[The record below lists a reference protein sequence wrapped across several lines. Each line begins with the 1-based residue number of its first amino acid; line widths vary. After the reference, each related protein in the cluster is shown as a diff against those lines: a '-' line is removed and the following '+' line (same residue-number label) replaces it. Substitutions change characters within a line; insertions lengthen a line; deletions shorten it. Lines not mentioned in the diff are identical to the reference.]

1 MQPFEIDWLSM
12 KPDESH
18 RLASD
23 HKIVICGALSVIFG
37 FVLVAING
45 EFEGLELGLVVVGAV
60 LLLLGAPISLSSRY
74 VMWFDS
80 QNTFVVYIDHIFGK
94 SQSLIEL
101 VYEVQAGDT
110 VNIEHKVRKYSRKGT
125 DVNGNSSTETV
136 IKHTYSMLIERKNG
150 SVVVSPQGDILTS
163 TREINMVRM
172 KEIFS
177 SKQVE

>member
-1 MQPFEIDWLSM
+1 MQPFEIDWLSI

-23 HKIVICGALSVIFG
+23 HKIVISGALSIIFA
-37 FVLVAING
+37 FVLVGING
-45 EFEGLELGLVVVGAV
+45 EFEDLELGLVVVGAV
-60 LLLLGAPISLSSRY
+60 LLLLGAPMSLQSRY

-80 QNTFVVYIDHIFGK
+80 QNTFVVYFSSIFGK
-94 SQSLIEL
+94 SFSFIEL

-110 VNIEHKVRKYSRKGT
+110 VNIEHKVRQYSKERT
-125 DVNGNSSTETV
+125 DADGNKRTETV
-136 IKHTYSMLIERKNG
+136 IKHIYSMLIERKDG

-163 TREINMVRM
+163 NREINMMRM

-177 SKQVE
+177 SKQIK

>member
-1 MQPFEIDWLSM
+1 MQPFEIDWLSI

-23 HKIVICGALSVIFG
+23 HKMVISGALSIIFA
-37 FVLVAING
+37 FVLVGING
-45 EFEGLELGLVVVGAV
+45 EFEDFELGLVVVGAV
-60 LLLLGAPISLSSRY
+60 LLLLGAPMSLQSRY

-80 QNTFVVYIDHIFGK
+80 QNTFVVYFSSIFGK
-94 SQSLIEL
+94 SFSFIEL

-110 VNIEHKVRKYSRKGT
+110 VNIEHKVRQYSKERT
-125 DVNGNSSTETV
+125 DADGKSRTQTV
-136 IKHTYSMLIERKNG
+136 IKHIYSMLIERKDG

-163 TREINMVRM
+163 NREINMMRM

-177 SKQVE
+177 SKQIK